1 MTGLELLAGTA
12 LGNITMLAQGDD
24 ASRCTCAGDLSAL
37 QPSWSP
43 LLWSCWPALRARSLT
58 VRAQPSDPFGG
69 DPASLRLCT
78 LAPLLRLVD

>member
-1 MTGLELLAGTA
+1 MAGLELLAGTA

-24 ASRCTCAGDLSAL
+24 ASRCTFAGDPSAL

-43 LLWSCWPALRARSLT
+43 LLWSCWPPIQARSLT